1 MRLEKIKLVGFKSFV
16 DPTIVHFTKPLTGIV
31 GPNGC
36 GKSNII
42 DAVRWVM
49 GESSAKQLRG
59 ESLVDVI
66 FNGSTHRKPV
76 GLASIELIFDNSKGM
91 LGGEYAQYAQISIKR
106 EITRDAT
113 SNYYLN
119 GARCRRRDIT
129 DVFLGTGMGPR
140 SYSIIEQGMISELIE
155 AKPDELRAYLEEVA
169 GISRYKE
176 RRRETESRMTH
187 TQENLSRVND
197 LRTELGKQL
206 EHLSRQ
212 AKAAERY
219 KILKEEERLIKAQL
233 LALKWQVLETQAK
246 GGKVSLNDY
255 ETQLASHHAALQHVN
270 TETEKKLTEKTAL
283 SEIFSQAQTRYYGI
297 NSDIGRLEQEITHQ
311 KDRKQHHESE
321 LQQTQQSLMH
331 LSATREQDQAR
342 KVVLEEAILQLTPQ
356 AELAQQQLLITTDA
370 LKDAESKMR
379 DWQSYWDVFN
389 QKASESTQQAKVEQL
404 HIQHLEQRQLQLQQR
419 LDKIRQEL
427 TVLNVN
433 QYDAD
438 IESIRLKL
446 ADVEQQLKQTQGA
459 LESNQQQIIAQRD
472 SNKLLDRELNET
484 RNQLHHDRGHY
495 ASLEALQQ
503 TALGKKKTNLI
514 QWLESKKLNHYP
526 RLAELIQVETGWEKA
541 VETVL
546 KFYLGALCVDDQQS
560 MDSLLSELASLDKE
574 SLIVLNPVRSSSEA
588 ILPKSDS
595 LAVKVQTQ
603 ANIQP
608 LLNTIYT
615 ASSLE
620 EAMRHRDQL
629 LPHESVITA
638 DGVWMSA
645 SWIRI
650 DRAQDEKFGVIQRE
664 QELRTFKE
672 RIAEK
677 TRQMNELEQRLK
689 ESQQQLIQQEQAR
702 EEFQKQL
709 TQQRTQAAQ
718 LNAQWQVQQA
728 KISETQKR
736 HAQLTQECTAHEQ
749 EMTQSEQELTGSRQ
763 RWQDALKLM
772 EQQTQERNHWL
783 QEKETIR
790 AQVEQQRQQ
799 LHIHQTSQHQLALQ
813 LGSNKTQL
821 AALQQAIERANHQ
834 VESFTTKEN
843 QLRALLSESLVPM
856 EALKTRLEAALAERV
871 ISEKRLN
878 EVKHQIDALNADIQA
893 LTDQHHALEQMIQQS
908 RDQLEKERLKIR
920 EIEVKQAN
928 LTEQIAEMQ
937 FDLTALFNEIPAE
950 ATEASWTESLE
961 KMNMRISRLG
971 PINLAAIEEH
981 QQLLERKTY
990 LDAQYADLEE
1000 ALSILRTAIH
1010 KIDQETR
1017 AKFKETFD
1025 TVNHN
1030 FQVLFPKVFGGG
1042 SAHLEL
1048 TDQDLLSTGI
1058 SVLARPPGKRVSH
1071 IHLLSGGEKALTA
1084 IALVFAMFQLNP
1096 APFCMLDEVDAP
1108 LDDANVF
1115 RFCELVKEMSNSVQ
1129 FIFISHNKLAMEM
1142 ANQLTGVTMNEPGVS
1157 RIVAVDIDEAMAMA
1171 NAG

>member
-16 DPTIVHFTKPLTGIV
+16 DPTIVHFAKPLTGIV

-106 EITRDAT
+106 EITRDAV

-176 RRRETESRMTH
+176 RRRETENRMTH

-197 LRTELGKQL
+197 LRLELGKQL

-233 LALKWQVLETQAK
+233 LALKWQAFEAQAK
-246 GGKVSLNDY
+246 NGKLSLNRY
-255 ETQLASHHAALQHVN
+255 ETQLTAHQANLQRIN
-270 TETEKKLTEKTAL
+270 TEAEKKLAEKTAL
-283 SEIFSQAQTRYYGI
+283 SETFSQAQTQYYSLNG
-297 NSDIGRLEQEITHQ
+297 DIGRLEQEITHQ
-311 KDRKQHHESE
+311 NDRKQHHESE
-321 LQQTQQSLMH
+321 LRQIQQSLAT
-331 LSATREQDQAR
+331 LSTTREQDQAR
-342 KVVLEEAILQLTPQ
+342 EVTLKQSIVQLTPQ
-356 AELAQQQLLITTDA
+356 AELAEQQLLTTSQM
-370 LKDAESKMR
+370 LKEAESKMR
-379 DWQSYWDVFN
+379 DWQSHWDVFN
-389 QKASESTQQAKVEQL
+389 QAAAESTQQAKVEQL

-419 LDKIRQEL
+419 FDKVEQAL
-427 TVLNVN
+427 AVLNLN

-438 IESIRLKL
+438 IEAIHLKL
-446 ADVEQQLKQTQGA
+446 ADIEQQLKQTQSA
-459 LESNQQQIIAQRD
+459 LETNQQQIITQRD
-472 SNKLLDRELNET
+472 SNKLLDKELNEA

-514 QWLESKKLNHYP
+514 QWLESRKLNHYP
-526 RLAELIQVETGWEKA
+526 RLAELIQVEAGWEKA

-546 KFYLGALCVDDQQS
+546 KFYLDALCVDDQQP
-560 MDSLLSELASLDKE
+560 MESLMRELASLNKE
-574 SLIVLNPVRSSSEA
+574 SLIILNPARLVSEA
-588 ILPKSDS
+588 ALAKPDS
-595 LAVKVQTQ
+595 LATKVQTQ

-620 EAMRHRDQL
+620 EAIRHRDQL

-650 DRAQDEKFGVIQRE
+650 DRAQDEKSGVIQRE

-677 TRQMNELEQRLK
+677 TQQMNELEQRLK
-689 ESQQQLIQQEQAR
+689 DSQQRLIQQEQAR
-702 EEFQKQL
+702 EELQKQL
-709 TQQRTQAAQ
+709 TLQRTQAAQ
-718 LNAQWQVQQA
+718 FNAQLQVQQA

-736 HAQLTQECTAHEQ
+736 QTQLTQERSDHEREIAQ
-749 EMTQSEQELTGSRQ
+749 TEQELLASRQ
-763 RWQDALKLM
+763 RWQIALQTM

-799 LHIHQTSQHQLALQ
+799 LTAHQTAQHQLALQ
-813 LGSNKTQL
+813 LESHKTQL
-821 AALQQAIERANHQ
+821 IGLQQAIERATHQ
-834 VESFTTKEN
+834 VSSFVAKEA
-843 QLRALLSESLVPM
+843 QLRTLLSESLAPID
-856 EALKTRLEAALAERV
+856 ALKAQLESALAERV
-871 ISEKRLN
+871 VAEKRLSG
-878 EVKHQIDALNADIQA
+878 VKQKIDALNADIQA
-893 LTDQHHALEQMIQQS
+893 FTDQHHALEQIIQQS
-908 RDQLEKERLKIR
+908 RDQLEKERLQIR

-928 LTEQIAEMQ
+928 LIEQITEVQ
-937 FDLTALFNEIPAE
+937 FILDALLSAMPAE
-950 ATEASWTESLE
+950 ATEASWMESLE
-961 KMNMRISRLG
+961 KMNTRISRLG

-1000 ALSILRTAIH
+1000 ALSILKNAIH

-1030 FQVLFPKVFGGG
+1030 FQTLFPKVFGGG

-1048 TDQDLLSTGI
+1048 TEQDLLSTGI
-1058 SVLARPPGKRVSH
+1058 NVLARPPGKRVSH

-1115 RFCELVKEMSNSVQ
+1115 RFCELVKEMSHSVQ

-1142 ANQLTGVTMNEPGVS
+1142 AHQLTGVTMNEPGVS
-1157 RIVAVDIDEAMAMA
+1157 RIVAVDIEEAMAMA